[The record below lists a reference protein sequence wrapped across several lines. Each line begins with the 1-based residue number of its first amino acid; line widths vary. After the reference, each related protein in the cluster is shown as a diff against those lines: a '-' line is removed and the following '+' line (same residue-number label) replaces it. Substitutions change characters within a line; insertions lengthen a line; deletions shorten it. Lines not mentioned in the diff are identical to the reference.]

1 MKEMNGSWN
10 KSLMHY
16 SELSYICLTKKPND
30 HIYKFKANL
39 YEIEY
44 KNDKDDNSIIN
55 LSKNRNE
62 IYFNQNNFVLR
73 GMILRQTN
81 YIIGSAIYIGL
92 NTKVMINS
100 PKTKNKKSKLE
111 KKNEYISC
119 IYILLSIMFIIYI
132 ISYKCFSKS
141 RNVRF
146 YQTFYQY

>member
-44 KNDKDDNSIIN
+44 KNDKDDNPIIN

-100 PKTKNKKSKLE
+100 PKTKN
-111 KKNEYISC
+111 C

-146 YQTFYQY
+146 YQIFYQY